1 MEYPEMSEEDMGI
14 DMSDLDPLLD
24 AQLEL
29 NHLKEDHRFPDCI
42 VESVMNEDPHGEDM
56 PVAFSD
62 SIGQRVRRERQSRRS
77 TFEHAE
83 LADLVKG
90 TSPSNSNSE
99 VEQKIKEDESKG
111 KANDGVVKKIPQTFD
126 GDWPPEESLEQRP
139 MRKREKHKKREEN
152 EGTGVSQND
161 IKDKT
166 NVQLGPKLTEFQK
179 LLDLIQTGVPDTET
193 SISPLSSSSPSSN
206 SGELEQDEAS
216 RGDCEG
222 ELDLNRADRSTG
234 ELPDCVLGWK
244 AAESCKLTDL
254 SKENITGNKE
264 SCIMGV
270 YGGVFDSGK
279 EMRSASLKSAHLS
292 NDPADISKSLG
303 SNARNSECDFYTEPQ
318 SGPTDVNTKM
328 YAQNDTEIGA
338 CSHIS
343 EVSPSA
349 ELEAES
355 GVYSGGSQD
364 RKQSQGRRSGKQ
376 CKLALTFTQN
386 CHAPTLNTLERSN
399 SSVQSVINRQENI
412 NMDSG
417 QSQTPR
423 CDSSLNQEPNE
434 PLTEVNFEAQMKPP
448 SPLHEADECFSTQTE
463 PQDFAF
469 LWRLNQNPGVSQP
482 SNIRVLSGNSCFVPH
497 LSAPGATA
505 AQPSDH
511 REVPY
516 RVVHEKGTQVEE
528 TELGAA
534 QDRLGDLCILQRH
547 FKEVSYDTLVD
558 LFDKCHQDLDWTTN
572 LLLDSGEMF
581 SKDEDSEIKDEDCNT
596 SISCEA
602 LERPEETRLL
612 PNAADENRVE
622 HLLSEVKEET
632 PQSSSETIN
641 ELNENSS
648 NANGQSIKA
657 PLALLPDTNT
667 DNLPQKELSVP
678 AAEHS
683 VEQDNNQEHGARTG
697 SYDDHFFIEEPR
709 FETEEDIAS
718 MNEILRVLQEELDKL
733 EGEERHKG
741 EWRPDGRLAAERG
754 RRHLDIQSVELK
766 LPTEVALQLTELFGP
781 VGVDPGKEQSFVT
794 RSTHWSSKEVGIYYN
809 KYRLYDIFRKILL
822 MVCAVTRPSPRTL
835 LRCHNSGMG
844 LVSSH
849 SEVKV
854 ARGAVFSIGTPLQVG
869 RTIVKPVGAETDTCL
884 SADFSVVTTGGTKK
898 NSTDL

>member
-14 DMSDLDPLLD
+14 DISNLDPLLD

-29 NHLKEDHRFPDCI
+29 NHLKEDHGIPDCI
-42 VESVMNEDPHGEDM
+42 VESVMNDDSHGEDM
-56 PVAFSD
+56 PVAFSE

-99 VEQKIKEDESKG
+99 VEQKIKEDASKG
-111 KANDGVVKKIPQTFD
+111 TGLANVQTFD
-126 GDWPPEESLEQRP
+126 GDWPTDESLEQRP
-139 MRKREKHKKREEN
+139 LRKREKQKKREEN

-161 IKDKT
+161 IKDKR
-166 NVQLGPKLTEFQK
+166 NVRLEPKLTEFQK

-206 SGELEQDEAS
+206 SGKMEQDEAS

-222 ELDLNRADRSTG
+222 KGELDMNRADRSTG

-244 AAESCKLTDL
+244 AAESCKETDL
-254 SKENITGNKE
+254 SKENIPENKE

-279 EMRSASLKSAHLS
+279 DIRSASLKSTHLS
-292 NDPADISKSLG
+292 NDPADISQSFG
-303 SNARNSECDFYTEPQ
+303 SNAQNSESSFYAEPQ

-328 YAQNDTEIGA
+328 YAQNDTEIANG
-338 CSHIS
+338 SHIS
-343 EVSPSA
+343 DASPSP

-355 GVYSGGSQD
+355 CVYSGGSQD

-386 CHAPTLNTLERSN
+386 CPAPTLKTLECSN
-399 SSVQSVINRQENI
+399 SSSQSVINRQESI
-412 NMDSG
+412 NTDSG

-423 CDSSLNQEPNE
+423 CDSRPNQEPNE
-434 PLTEVNFEAQMKPP
+434 PLAKVKFEAQMNPSSPP
-448 SPLHEADECFSTQTE
+448 HEADERFSTQTE

-482 SNIRVLSGNSCFVPH
+482 SDFRVLSGNSSCFVPH
-497 LSAPGATA
+497 LSAPCATA

-511 REVPY
+511 SEVPY

-528 TELGAA
+528 RELGAA
-534 QDRLGDLCILQRH
+534 QDRLGDLCILRRH

-558 LFDKCHQDLDWTTN
+558 LYDKCHQDLDWTTN

-581 SKDEDSEIKDEDCNT
+581 SKDEDSEIKDENCT
-596 SISCEA
+596 ASISCEA
-602 LERPEETRLL
+602 SERPEGTGLL
-612 PNAADENRVE
+612 PNAADENRVD
-622 HLLSEVKEET
+622 HSLSGVKEDT
-632 PQSSSETIN
+632 PQSSSGTIK
-641 ELNENSS
+641 ESNENSS
-648 NANGQSIKA
+648 NANGQSFKV
-657 PLALLPDTNT
+657 PLALLPDTSMG
-667 DNLPQKELSVP
+667 NLPQQELSVP

-683 VEQDNNQEHGARTG
+683 LEQDNNQEHGACTG

-709 FETEEDIAS
+709 FEAEEDIAS
-718 MNEILRVLQEELDKL
+718 MKEVLRVLQEEVDKL

-741 EWRPDGRLAAERG
+741 EGRPDGRLAAGRG
-754 RRHLDIQSVELK
+754 RRHLDIQSVELR
-766 LPTEVALQLTELFGP
+766 LPIEVALQLTELFGP
-781 VGVDPGKEQSFVT
+781 VGIDPGKEQV
-794 RSTHWSSKEVGIYYN
+794 
-809 KYRLYDIFRKILL
+809 
-822 MVCAVTRPSPRTL
+822 VC
-835 LRCHNSGMG
+835 H
-844 LVSSH
+844 
-849 SEVKV
+849 
-854 ARGAVFSIGTPLQVG
+854 LQ
-869 RTIVKPVGAETDTCL
+869 
-884 SADFSVVTTGGTKK
+884 
-898 NSTDL
+898 